1 MKIQVIVNSSAGKG
15 KGGKKFPF
23 LEEKFK
29 DLGLS
34 AECTLSHHPHEA
46 RTIAFCAQ
54 KKGVDLLVA
63 CGGDGTIHSLLP
75 AVVNR
80 TPVLGIIPFGT
91 ANDLA
96 RNWDIPLDLSGA
108 LELLTKGQ
116 PRAVDVIA
124 THSGAYIAGA
134 GGVGFDVAV
143 IERVSPWKKKWRG
156 LSPYVLATLLEFF
169 RYQPPWVSITAGHR
183 RFQGPAW
190 QVIFTKIP
198 RYGLFLKIAPPGKMR
213 GGLMEICLVP
223 AVPKSHVLAR
233 SLFFPFL
240 GFQSIPATQFF
251 SSTRVSIESSAPLR
265 FHGDGELLGHTPE
278 AFWVLPKALRV
289 MMPRASKA

>member
-15 KGGKKFPF
+15 QGEKNFPF
-23 LEEKFK
+23 LPEKFK

-34 AECTLSHHPHEA
+34 AECTLSHHPQEA

-75 AVVNR
+75 AMVNR
-80 TPVLGIIPFGT
+80 PPVLGIIPFGT

-96 RNWDIPLDLSGA
+96 RNWKIPLDLNGA

-116 PRAVDVIA
+116 PRAIDVIA
-124 THSGAYIAGA
+124 THSGTYIAGA

-156 LSPYVLATLLEFF
+156 LSPYVLATPLEFF
-169 RYQPPWVSITAGHR
+169 RYQPPWISITAGNW
-183 RFQGPAW
+183 RFQGRAW

-198 RYGLFLKIAPPGKMR
+198 RYGLFLKIAPPAKIR
-213 GGLMEICLVP
+213 EGLMEICLVP

-233 SLFFPFL
+233 ALFFPFL
-240 GFQSIPATQFF
+240 GFKSLPAARFF
-251 SSTRVSIESSAPLR
+251 SAPMVAIESSPPLR
-265 FHGDGELLGHTPE
+265 FHGDGELIGHTPE
-278 AFWVLPKALRV
+278 VFWVLPKALRV
-289 MMPRASKA
+289 MMPAC